1 MNKSKILIVEDEKVT
16 ADDLKIILENLGYE
30 VTGIV
35 SDADAFYRSLNANI
49 PDLVLMDIFLKGE
62 KDGIQ
67 LAAESKSKYK
77 VPLIYLTAYS
87 DEDLLERAKIT
98 EPFGYI
104 LKPFHDRELHSAI
117 EMALFKNS
125 TNRRIGH
132 LNSVLKSI
140 REVNQLIVRI
150 DDVQQLVQN
159 ACETLISTRGYT
171 GAWMIIFD
179 QNEKVTEFAHAGLQ
193 NGDYSGF
200 LNSLAQGYKP
210 NCFNLAKSDGKP
222 IQISHNKDKCGDC
235 AFLGVYPG
243 PDSLI
248 TRIQYKDTFFGYM
261 LVNIQL
267 YQMENDEEIRLF
279 TEISE
284 DLGIAIHNLRQ
295 VIEKEKAIQD
305 VIRAR
310 DEWEQTFNAIPD
322 LIAIIDTNHRIIKAN
337 KAMALRLNS
346 TASHHDGM
354 HCYNVVHGLNAIPD
368 FCPHAR
374 SMISGKEETAE
385 VLEDR
390 FRGTFD
396 VTTTPLFDI
405 NGNLTG
411 SVHVARDITL
421 RKNRE
426 LMLIENIAIGEFA
439 LTHPL
444 KELLALVIDKAEG
457 LTGSEIG
464 FFHFVSEDETEIFLQ
479 TWSTR
484 TLKSFC
490 KVDGD
495 MLHYAIDRAGV
506 WVDCLRERRPVI
518 HNDYASLLHRKGMP
532 EGHAVIIRELTV
544 PVFRGERIVAIIGVG
559 NKPADYDDNDIEV
572 VTQLINLAWEYIVS
586 KQLEEKLKK
595 KIDELEGFNRMM
607 IDREL
612 KMIEL
617 KVEINNLAARLGE
630 EDRYIIHH
638 KPDMK

>member
-1 MNKSKILIVEDEKVT
+1 M
-16 ADDLKIILENLGYE
+16 ADDLRITLENLGYE
-30 VTGIV
+30 VTGAV
-35 SDADAFYRSLNANI
+35 SDVDAFFSSLHDNI
-49 PDLVLMDIFLKGE
+49 PDLVLMDIFLNGS

-67 LAAESKSKYK
+67 LATESRSKYDF
-77 VPLIYLTAYS
+77 PIIYLTAHA
-87 DEDLLERAKIT
+87 DEDLFERAKIT
-98 EPFGYI
+98 EPSGYI
-104 LKPFHDRELHSAI
+104 LKPYRERELHSSI
-117 EMALFKNS
+117 EMALSKNS
-125 TNRRIGH
+125 SEKRIGH

-140 REVNQLIVRI
+140 REVNQLIVKI

-159 ACETLISTRGYT
+159 ACETLISTRGYA
-171 GAWMIIFD
+171 GAWMIICD
-179 QNEKVTEFAHAGLQ
+179 KNDHVTEFAHAGLR
-193 NGDYSGF
+193 NGDYSKF

-210 NCFNLAKSDGKP
+210 NCFNLVKYNGKP
-222 IQISHNKDKCGDC
+222 VQISHNKDRCADC
-235 AFLGVYPG
+235 PFQDLYPG
-243 PDSLI
+243 SESLI

-267 YQMENDEEIRLF
+267 YQRENEEEIRLF
-279 TEISE
+279 SEIST
-284 DLGIAIHNLRQ
+284 DLATAIHNLHQ
-295 VIEKEKAIQD
+295 VREKENAIQE

-322 LIAIIDTNHRIIKAN
+322 LIAIIDTDHRIVKAN
-337 KAMALRLNS
+337 KAMTLKLNCS
-346 TASHHDGM
+346 ASDPVGN
-354 HCYNVVHGLNAIPD
+354 HCYELVHGLKSVPE
-368 FCPHAR
+368 FCPHAK
-374 SMISGKEETAE
+374 SLLSGKEENAE

-390 FRGTFD
+390 LHGIFD
-396 VTTTPLFDI
+396 VTTTPLYDI
-405 NGNLTG
+405 NGNITG
-411 SVHVARDITL
+411 SVHVAHDITL

-444 KELLALVIDKAEG
+444 KELLALVIDKAEI
-457 LTGSEIG
+457 LTRSSIG

-490 KVDGD
+490 KVDGE
-495 MLHYAIDRAGV
+495 MMHYAIDSAGV
-506 WVDCLRERRPVI
+506 WVDCLRERRPII
-518 HNDYASLLHRKGMP
+518 HNDYASLMHRKGMP
-532 EGHAVIIRELTV
+532 EGHATVIRELTI
-544 PVFRGERIVAIIGVG
+544 PVFRGDRIVAILGVG
-559 NKPADYDDNDIEV
+559 NKPVDYNDYDVEI

-617 KVEINNLAARLGE
+617 KVEINTLAARLGE

-638 KPDMK
+638 KPDVK